1 MTMYE
6 KAKADLEEAKQGRA
20 ARIQSLIDSGMER
33 EDAEAVVASDIAGL
47 SKRMDDLKATAFLNE
62 AKRKQQ
68 VAALMAELPAEG
80 ERPLYG

>member
-47 SKRMDDLKATAFLNE
+47 SKRVDDLKATAFLNE

-68 VAALMAELPAEG
+68 ESVKQNS
-80 ERPLYG
+80 